1 MRFSYAEQPSPDGLA
16 QAFLIGEEFIGDDP
30 VCLIL
35 GDNIFHGQHFTE
47 KLQNAAAKPSGATVF
62 GYWVKDPQRFGV
74 IDFDA
79 QGNALS
85 IEEKPLHPK
94 SSYAVTG
101 LYFYDNSV
109 VEIAKA
115 VKPSAR
121 GELEITDVN
130 NAYLQRGDLS
140 VERFGRGFAWL
151 DTGTHDSL
159 LEASQYVQTIEHRQ
173 GLKVACLE
181 EIAYNQGWIDREHL
195 LEHAKYFGKTGYG
208 QYLYSLA
215 GKPNEGPGHRTA
227 RRADHRAQG
236 VWRRARFFYESFNAK
251 AFEEATGVRTQ
262 FVQDNHSRSQKGVLR
277 GLHYQIENT
286 QGKLVRV
293 VAGEVLDVTVDIRRS
308 SPHFGKW
315 VGVRLSA
322 DNHRQLWVPEG
333 FAHGFVVLSEYAEF
347 LYKTTDY
354 YTPASERCIR
364 WDDPTLAIDWQLTG
378 PAQLSAKDQAGK
390 LLSEAELFP

>member
-1 MRFSYAEQPSPDGLA
+1 MKVLA
-16 QAFLIGEEFIGDDP
+16 TELPGVLIIEP
-30 VCLIL
+30 
-35 GDNIFHGQHFTE
+35 
-47 KLQNAAAKPSGATVF
+47 KVF
-62 GYWVKDPQRFGV
+62 GD
-74 IDFDA
+74 
-79 QGNALS
+79 
-85 IEEKPLHPK
+85 E
-94 SSYAVTG
+94 
-101 LYFYDNSV
+101 
-109 VEIAKA
+109 
-115 VKPSAR
+115 R
-121 GELEITDVN
+121 G
-130 NAYLQRGDLS
+130 
-140 VERFGRGFAWL
+140 
-151 DTGTHDSL
+151 
-159 LEASQYVQTIEHRQ
+159 
-173 GLKVACLE
+173 
-181 EIAYNQGWIDREHL
+181 
-195 LEHAKYFGKTGYG
+195 
-208 QYLYSLA
+208 
-215 GKPNEGPGHRTA
+215 
-227 RRADHRAQG
+227 
-236 VWRRARFFYESFNAK
+236 FFYESFNAK
-251 AFEEATGVRTQ
+251 AFEAATGVNTQ

-315 VGVRLSA
+315 AGVRLSA